1 MRLRS
6 QIRSAAFVIVALL
19 PGAPT
24 AVLTEQNG
32 RCRVVGS
39 TARLPTVRESSG
51 AALARRTP
59 GVIWTHDD
67 SGDPVIVA
75 LDTTGAV
82 RARVRVRVAG
92 ARVVDWEDVAIGP
105 CPTGFCLYVAD
116 IGDNAAVRREI
127 VVYRTPEPL
136 PQDRSTRQAEALRAI
151 YPDGARDAEAIIV
164 TAGDS
169 LFVVTKGDNGP
180 VALYQFS
187 TPLRAGIATRLKKV
201 ATLATKVSKSQWIT
215 GASVSPD
222 GRWVVLRTPASLLFY
237 RAERLTKGVVTDPL
251 VFDLRGLR
259 EPQGEGVALRSD
271 GTVYLTGE
279 GGGGGGARGRPGTF
293 TAVRCQLPTK

>member
-6 QIRSAAFVIVALL
+6 PIRSAAFVIVALL

-24 AVLTEQNG
+24 AVLTQQNG
-32 RCRVVGS
+32 RCRVVGA
-39 TARLPTVRESSG
+39 ARLPTVRESSG
-51 AALARRTP
+51 AAVARRTP

-67 SGDPVIVA
+67 SGEPAIVA
-75 LDTTGAV
+75 LDSTGVV
-82 RARVRVRVAG
+82 RARVRVSG
-92 ARVVDWEDVAIGP
+92 ARMVDWEDIAVGP

-116 IGDNAAVRREI
+116 IGDNAAARREI
-127 VVYRTPEPL
+127 VVYRIPEPS
-136 PQDRSTRQAEALRAI
+136 PQDRSTRQAEAFRAT

-164 TAGDS
+164 TAADS
-169 LFVVTKGDNGP
+169 LFVVAKGDNGP

-187 TPLRAGIATRLKKV
+187 TPLRTGIATRLKKV

-251 VFDLRGLR
+251 VFDIRDLR

-293 TAVRCQLPTK
+293 AAVRCQLPPK